1 MGIGVE
7 IMYGG
12 DGDDLLYVEPMA
24 TSNMLDEKVSL
35 AGEELGSAPMGK
47 SNTLEWVRRK
57 LKRIW
62 EIFGDFLREF

>member
-24 TSNMLDEKVSL
+24 MSNMLDERVSL
-35 AGEELGSAPMGK
+35 GGKELGSAPMGK
-47 SNTLEWVRRK
+47 SNTLE
-57 LKRIW
+57 
-62 EIFGDFLREF
+62 